1 MFSFILPLLSAL
13 LPVVIVMF
21 YIIRKDKD
29 RPEPTRL
36 LLKGV
41 WFGVL
46 SVFVSLFI
54 SGPLGILGFYS
65 ENPTT
70 VMEHVAVAFWGAA
83 VPEELAK
90 LLMLWLL
97 VRKNVHFDE
106 FFDGIVYAVCVGMG
120 FAGLENI
127 MYVFDNFDSWKTVAF
142 TRFLFAVP
150 GHFCDAVLMGYY
162 FSLAYFDMSPVMQI
176 RYYCWMILAPIL
188 AHGFYDAFL
197 MVSEVNETTAVIGI
211 ILFLFTVYFLQRL
224 ARRKVREH
232 LQLDRDLGVTVS
244 YADAHSASVGSRGEG
259 ADAEDIV
266 LDVVEPEKS
275 ECLYGNQ
282 EAKSRIR
289 DSRYG
294 ASWGQGYE
302 KSETGKPQQQDLS
315 VMPVIRSI
323 LGVLAVGFLLFIS
336 FLLIM
341 SLIIE

>member
-1 MFSFILPLLSAL
+1 MYTFVLPLLSAL
-13 LPVVIVMF
+13 LPAIIVMF
-21 YIIRKDKD
+21 YIIRKDKEH
-29 RPEPTRL
+29 PEPPRM

-41 WFGVL
+41 WYGVL

-54 SGPLGILGFYS
+54 SQPLGILDFYS
-65 ENPTT
+65 NNPTT
-70 VMEHVAVAFWGAA
+70 VMEHIAVAFWGAA

-127 MYVFDNFDSWKTVAF
+127 MYVFENLDTWETVAF
-142 TRFLFAVP
+142 SRFLFAVP
-150 GHFCDAVLMGYY
+150 GHFCDAVLMGYF

-176 RYYCWMILAPIL
+176 RYYCWMILAPVL

-197 MVSEVNETTAVIGI
+197 MVSEVNETTAVIGT

-224 ARRKVREH
+224 ARRKVKEH

-244 YADAHSASVGSRGEG
+244 YANALSASVGSKEEG
-259 ADAEDIV
+259 AGVEDIV

-275 ECLYGNQ
+275 EYLYGNQ

-302 KSETGKPQQQDLS
+302 KSETGKPQPQDLS